1 MTKDNQTTPVSLSN
15 NSIKNWHIPDIEVPN
30 YSRQGVKQGI
40 VHLGVGGF
48 HRSHLALYMHR
59 LMQQHNTKDWSIC
72 GVGLIKPDAIM
83 RDDLNSQDCLYTLLE
98 RGIDKS
104 TTRVIGS
111 ITSYMYAPE
120 NPRAVIEKMAN
131 PDTRIVSLTVTE
143 SGYYHSE
150 ATASLQTEDP
160 AIAND
165 LKNPDTPCTIYG
177 YLYEALLIR
186 YNKGLAPFTVMSC
199 DNMPENGKTLK
210 SMLIAFAKLKNSKVA
225 SWISSEVASPNAMV
239 DRVTPKTTDDDREYL
254 AKILGIKDKCPVVCE
269 PFIQWVLEDH
279 FPQGRPDWEKVGVQV
294 VSNVEPYELMKLRL
308 LNGAHSEMGYLG
320 YLAGYQYIHEV
331 VTDPL
336 INRYIRIMNR
346 EEVIP
351 LLPKIEG
358 VDFGE
363 YSLSVLERFSNP
375 AIKDQVSRICLMGSG
390 KMPKYVLPSISE
402 QLAKPDGKFDLLT
415 LGVAGWF
422 RYLRGVDMVGKE
434 FEIEDVMAST
444 LKEAANKGCD
454 DPASLLG
461 IETLFGDDLR
471 NNKAFVDQLTN
482 DMKLI
487 SNKGPLEAVRARL
500 LAYKD

>member
-1 MTKDNQTTPVSLSN
+1 MTNNDQKTPVSLN
-15 NSIKNWHIPDIEVPN
+15 NNAIKNWTISDIEVPN
-30 YSRQGVKQGI
+30 YSRQEVKQGI

-48 HRSHLALYMHR
+48 HRSHLALYMHQ
-59 LMQQHNTKDWSIC
+59 LMQRYDTKDWSIC
-72 GVGLIKPDAIM
+72 GVGLIKPDVVM
-83 RDDLNSQDCLYTLLE
+83 RDDLNSQDCLYTLME
-98 RGIDKS
+98 RGIEKS
-104 TTRVIGS
+104 TTTVIGS

-120 NPRAVIEKMAN
+120 NPKAVIEKMAN

-150 ATASLQTEDP
+150 ATASLQKEDP
-160 AIAND
+160 AIVND
-165 LKNPDTPCTIYG
+165 LKNPSTPCTIYG

-186 YNKGLAPFTVMSC
+186 YNKGLAPFTIMSC

-210 SMLIAFAKLKNSKVA
+210 SMLVAFAKLKDSKVA
-225 SWISSEVASPNAMV
+225 DWIATEVASPNAMV
-239 DRVTPKTTDDDREYL
+239 DRVTPKTTDADRKYL
-254 AKILGIKDKCPVVCE
+254 ANILEIDDKCPVVCE
-269 PFIQWVLEDH
+269 PFIQWVLEDN
-279 FPQGRPDWEKVGVQV
+279 FSQGRPDWEKVGVQV

-358 VDFGE
+358 VDFDE

-434 FEIEDVMAST
+434 FEIEDVMAAT
-444 LKEAANKGCD
+444 LKETANKGGD

-461 IETLFGDDLR
+461 IQTLFGDDLR
-471 NNKAFVDQLTN
+471 NNEAFVEDLAR
-482 DMKLI
+482 DLKLI
-487 SNKGPLEAVRARL
+487 SEKGPLEAVRAHL